1 MTFIRNIISSI
12 TTNNQPQL
20 LGRWRCVGTQKNG
33 KDINVSKYSPIYS
46 SDTAQRLLGLTYFK
60 FLEDPVKIHCLK
72 FRVIPTSAKREI
84 SQIKYFLIISLLL
97 IFSVDKSF
105 KN

>member
-12 TTNNQPQL
+12 TTSNQPQL

-33 KDINVSKYSPIYS
+33 KDI
-46 SDTAQRLLGLTYFK
+46 
-60 FLEDPVKIHCLK
+60 LE
-72 FRVIPTSAKREI
+72 
-84 SQIKYFLIISLLL
+84 IKMTNKKNRHERYLL
-97 IFSVDKSF
+97 IEKKLAFNNQNFV